1 MMQVADRSQLIASF
15 ALQMRFISQD
25 QFHAAMS
32 TWNHDKSHRLD
43 EILLEHESLDRETH
57 ELLVA
62 VVEKHLKLHG
72 GKEDSHFAPLPGAA
86 LSADEPPTIV
96 PTANGL
102 RLAAAFDDPLGT
114 IQADSGNWLCYSGR
128 LRMTGPPNQGGM
140 GQVSAALDEQLN
152 REVALK
158 EIKDEYSDDADCRVR
173 FIQEA
178 EITGGLEHPGIVPVY
193 ALGRYPDG
201 RPFYAMR
208 FIRGSSLQQAID
220 HFHSDYDSETDRAK
234 PADRMKS
241 PMAESRCR
249 YESIE
254 FRKLLGRFIDVCNAM
269 EYAHSRGVIHRDLKP
284 SNIMLGKFGETLV
297 VDWGLAKVTGR
308 ADTFFDTGE
317 KTLRPSSGSGS
328 TPTQM
333 GQAHGTPAY
342 MPPEQAVGK
351 LDEIGT
357 RSDVYSLGAT
367 LYCLLTGKAPFS
379 GATAPNILYRVRT
392 GDFVRPQEVNFQVPR
407 ALEAVCL
414 RAMAVDPSNRYASA
428 EALADDVERYLAA
441 GPAAARVEKLAN
453 PPQGGW
459 QKWAYHNPLM
469 ATVILSLIPNGVLSI
484 ANVWFD
490 GNIVLDSADVLSV
503 KIFWGVLIFW
513 KVFLYGC
520 GTAAALCLVLPMFW
534 ALQGQAPASALPA
547 ARRKCLELGE
557 LIFWVSVVCWTAA
570 GFLFPACINA
580 VLYFFDSSEGPD
592 LKQYAHFFVVHV
604 LFGVVSGAI
613 VLSSLSYVSV
623 RLFYPQLL
631 QLSGPIDVR
640 ADGLLERSRRI
651 DRYSSLVVW
660 IAFLSLIY
668 LNVLDL
674 DGDYK
679 LAIMV
684 LMCLGLGST
693 YMLAVKAIPEV
704 KADLDALARSPV
716 AFASFS
722 TDDAKRKH

>member
-1 MMQVADRSQLIASF
+1 MPVADRNQLIASF
-15 ALQMRFISQD
+15 ALQMRFINQD
-25 QFHAAMS
+25 QYRAAMS
-32 TWNHDKSHRLD
+32 TWNFDKSHGLD

-72 GKEDSHFAPLPGAA
+72 GKEESTFRFPDSRI
-86 LSADEPPTIV
+86 SADESPSTSPA
-96 PTANGL
+96 ANIP
-102 RLAAAFDDPLGT
+102 RLAATPDDDPLGT
-114 IQADSGNWLCYSGR
+114 IRADFGNWLWYSGR
-128 LRMTGPPNQGGM
+128 LCVTGSPNKGGM
-140 GQVSAALDEQLN
+140 GQVSAALDQQLN

-158 EIKDEYSDDADCRVR
+158 EIRDEYADDADCRGR

-193 ALGRYPDG
+193 ALGRHADG

-208 FIRGSSLQQAID
+208 FIRGNSLQQAID
-220 HFHSDYDSETDRAK
+220 DFHSGFDSENAKTVSADKTKDR
-234 PADRMKS
+234 DT
-241 PMAESRCR
+241 SRLCR
-249 YESIE
+249 FDSIE
-254 FRKLLGRFIDVCNAM
+254 FRKLLGRFIDVCNAI

-308 ADTFFDTGE
+308 EETFFAKGE
-317 KTLRPSSGSGS
+317 VTLRPSSGSGS

-333 GQAHGTPAY
+333 GQAHGTPAF

-351 LDEIGT
+351 LDQIGVT
-357 RSDVYSLGAT
+357 SDVYSLGAT
-367 LYCLLTGKAPFS
+367 LYCLLTGKPPFS
-379 GATAPNILYRVRT
+379 GAMEANILYRVKA
-392 GDFVRPQEVNFQVPR
+392 GDFLRPQELNHQIPK
-407 ALEAVCL
+407 ALEAICL
-414 RAMAVDPSNRYASA
+414 RAMALDSHNRYASA
-428 EALADDVERYLAA
+428 EALAEDVERYLAA
-441 GPAAARVEKLAN
+441 GSAAARVEKLTN
-453 PPQGGW
+453 PPQHGW
-459 QKWAYHNPLM
+459 MRWAYQNPLM
-469 ATVILSLIPNGVLSI
+469 ATFILSLIPNGVLSI

-490 GNIVLDSADVLSV
+490 GNIVLESADVLSH
-503 KIFWGVLIFW
+503 KIFWVVLIFW
-513 KVFLYGC
+513 KIFLYGC
-520 GTAAALCLVLPMFW
+520 GTAFALCLVLPMFW
-534 ALQGQAPASALPA
+534 AIQGQSPASALPA

-557 LIFWVSVVCWTAA
+557 LIFWVSVVCWVAA
-570 GFLFPACINA
+570 GFLFPACINV
-580 VLYFFDSSEGPD
+580 VLYFFDSNEGPD
-592 LKQYAHFFVVHV
+592 LTQYVHFFVVHV

-631 QLSGPIDVR
+631 RLSGPVDVR
-640 ADGLLERSRRI
+640 ADGVLERARRI
-651 DRYSSLVVW
+651 DRFSSLVVW
-660 IAFLSLIY
+660 ISFLSLIY
-668 LNVLDL
+668 LNFLDL

-716 AFASFS
+716 AFASHS
-722 TDDAKRKH
+722 TSDVKRKD